1 MPPRILFKTGT
12 RTGTA
17 GINTPRRKISRLA
30 GTNATFKKMF
40 ESSFQNWLE
49 TEEDCARRQSNSSL
63 LNDQFQ

>member
-12 RTGTA
+12 RTA

-49 TEEDCARRQSNSSL
+49 TEEDCARTGRQSNSSL
-63 LNDQFQ
+63 LNGQFQ